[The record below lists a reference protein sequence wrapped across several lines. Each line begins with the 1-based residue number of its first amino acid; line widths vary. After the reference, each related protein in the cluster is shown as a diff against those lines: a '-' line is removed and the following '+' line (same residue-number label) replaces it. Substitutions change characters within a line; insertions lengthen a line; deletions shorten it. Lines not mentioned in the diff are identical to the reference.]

1 MYSYIYKIIQYVDI
15 SMYVCI
21 YIYKYV
27 YIYNHIDLW
36 VTGAHDTFFQE
47 NAFDMDDI
55 DKESGNHGG
64 DARSPGEYFY
74 ECCINKYT

>member
-1 MYSYIYKIIQYVDI
+1 
-15 SMYVCI
+15 MYVCI
-21 YIYKYV
+21 YIYIYISM
-27 YIYNHIDLW
+27 YIYNHIDPW

-55 DKESGNHGG
+55 DKESGNHVG

>member
-1 MYSYIYKIIQYVDI
+1 MYIYI
-15 SMYVCI
+15 SMY
-21 YIYKYV
+21 
-27 YIYNHIDLW
+27 IYNNIHPW

-55 DKESGNHGG
+55 DKESGNHVG